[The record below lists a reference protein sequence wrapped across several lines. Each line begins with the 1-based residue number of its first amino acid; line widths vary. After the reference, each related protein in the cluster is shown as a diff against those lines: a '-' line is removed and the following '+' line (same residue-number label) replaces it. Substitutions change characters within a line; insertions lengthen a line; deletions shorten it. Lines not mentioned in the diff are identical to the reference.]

1 MSPLPQALST
11 EQPGGRPRPVLSA
24 ERGDADA
31 EPHQQ
36 EVVPS
41 SRLAHRS
48 PASRIGCDFHLPQT

>member
-41 SRLAHRS
+41 SCLRALFPGFSHRL
-48 PASRIGCDFHLPQT
+48 